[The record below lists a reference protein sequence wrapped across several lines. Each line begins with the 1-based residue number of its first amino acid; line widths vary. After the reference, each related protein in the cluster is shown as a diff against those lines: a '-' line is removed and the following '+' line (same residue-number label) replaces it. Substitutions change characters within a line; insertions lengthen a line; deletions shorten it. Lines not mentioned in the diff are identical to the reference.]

1 MNRISHEV
9 ITSDRI
15 ESEVVDP
22 LRIIS
27 IAATKAAA
35 SFARMRR
42 QLRFLLAARQPPW
55 LGDVDWA
62 WPTWREPPRPF
73 DYKRECSADFT
84 RQFPPIAG
92 GGRGVVMRQQ

>member
-1 MNRISHEV
+1 MNRISSEA
-9 ITSDRI
+9 ITSDRFK
-15 ESEVVDP
+15 SEMID
-22 LRIIS
+22 LRLMT
-27 IAATKAAA
+27 AAVERARV
-35 SFARMRR
+35 SFARMRYH
-42 QLRFLLAARQPPW
+42 LRFLFAARQPPW

-62 WPTWREPPRPF
+62 FPTWREPRRPF